1 MGGWARCGV
10 VALGLLWAGCVDGDK
25 GAEDSAAGEL
35 SDGGGDAGGEGG
47 SPSSSDPALVGFI
60 GSPCASDADCPYD
73 GGLCLDAPPG
83 GVCSLPCD
91 STCPDADGFPVTFC
105 VDADLLGDPRLSGGG
120 ACVSRC
126 DLGHYPSEGCRD
138 AYGCSVE
145 ARFGEPETERYAC
158 LPGRPSELS
167 VCHREL
173 AAMGAP
179 FEPTVIPPATPAG
192 APDAECSV
200 QDAVLLR
207 GPILGVALLGT
218 SGDSPAALQTACE
231 AGLALVDTIE
241 TVAPLGV
248 VGLRH
253 YGSYNCRVI
262 SGTSEVSRHGY
273 GDAIDFYGFV
283 FEDGDELTYV
293 DDWVHEDPS
302 PSDPGAAW
310 LRDRAMQWHEERIW
324 NVLLT
329 PDYNAAHDDHVHADL
344 TPGSDFY
351 GRVRAPALGD

>member
-1 MGGWARCGV
+1 MRRWARGCV
-10 VALGLLWAGCVDGDK
+10 AALGVAATACVDEGK
-25 GAEDSAAGEL
+25 GAADSAEDSAWGAGRDPE
-35 SDGGGDAGGEGG
+35 G
-47 SPSSSDPALVGFI
+47 SPSNGDPPLRGFI
-60 GSPCASDADCPYD
+60 GSPCATDADCPYD
-73 GGLCLDAPPG
+73 GGLCLDAAPG
-83 GVCSLPCD
+83 GVCSLPCE

-105 VDADLLGDPRLSGGG
+105 VDADLLGDPRLGGGG

-126 DLGHYPSEGCRD
+126 DLGFYPSEGCRS

-158 LPGRPSELS
+158 LPGRASDLS

-179 FEPTVIPPATPAG
+179 FEPTVIPPASPAG
-192 APDAECSV
+192 VPDAECSV

-207 GPILGVALLGT
+207 GPILGVELLGT
-218 SGDSPAALQTACE
+218 SGGAPAAMQTACE
-231 AGLALVDTIE
+231 AGLALVDTVE
-241 TVAPLGV
+241 TMAPLGV
-248 VGLRH
+248 VALRH
-253 YGSYNCRVI
+253 YGSYNCRAI
-262 SGTSEVSRHGY
+262 SGTNEVSRHGY

-293 DDWVHEDPS
+293 DDWVHDDPS

-310 LRDRAMQWHEERIW
+310 LRDRAAQWHDERIW